1 MSDIRELLDR
11 TARWAEARPST
22 EMVEADVLRGRAAK
36 ERRRRAR
43 AIRFSIAG
51 MVAAAA
57 LVGTTV
63 VAGDM
68 GASGPDRGTPI
79 RLVAYHGDQLE
90 GFIVEHVP
98 EGWYLQGSNEFRLTI
113 APRGD
118 MTSPDAFEGKLV
130 IMLLSA
136 SAPQELPKGDP
147 VKVGEHDGVVSHTDP
162 EADILTYVDDGGHL
176 VQIQAW
182 RQALGW
188 TNEQLARFA
197 EGVQA
202 TAYAQAGVG

>member
-1 MSDIRELLDR
+1 MSDIGELLDR

-22 EMVEADVLRGRAAK
+22 ATVEADVLRGRAAR

-43 AIRFSIAG
+43 TLRFSVAG

-57 LVGTTV
+57 LVGTAV

-68 GASGPDRGTPI
+68 GTSGPDRGTPI
-79 RLVAYHGDQLE
+79 RLVAYHGEQLE
-90 GFIVEHVP
+90 GFIVEQVP

-113 APRGD
+113 APKGD
-118 MTSPDAFEGKLV
+118 TTSPDAFEGKLV

-136 SAPQELPKGDP
+136 SVTQELPKGDLI
-147 VKVGEHDGVVSHTDP
+147 KVGEHDGVVTHLS
-162 EADILTYVDDGGHL
+162 EADILTYVEDEGHL

-182 RQALGW
+182 KQALGW
-188 TNEQLARFA
+188 TNEQLVRFA